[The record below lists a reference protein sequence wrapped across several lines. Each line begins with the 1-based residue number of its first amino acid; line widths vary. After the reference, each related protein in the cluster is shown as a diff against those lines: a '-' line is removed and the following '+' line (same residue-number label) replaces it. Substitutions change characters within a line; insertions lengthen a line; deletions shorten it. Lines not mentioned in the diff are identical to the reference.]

1 MSLRAQPY
9 MDCPQ
14 KRRAGRAEGEAISRY
29 SNCQLKINRYPTKPV
44 LVGKIQIGGKAPIIV
59 QSMTKTKTE
68 NISATV
74 KQIHRLERS
83 NCEIVRVAVPN
94 QIAAQALR
102 EIKRRI
108 KIPLIADIHFD
119 YRLAIASIKAG
130 ADKIRI
136 NPGNIGADWKIK
148 EIIKAA
154 KDYEIPI
161 RIGVNAGSLEKEI
174 LNKYHFPSAKA
185 LAKSLEKSI
194 KIFEDEDFDKLVLSA
209 KTVDVLTT
217 VEVYEMLAHRYSFPL
232 HIGLTEAGLPFEGA
246 IRSSVALAI
255 LLSKGIADTI
265 RISLTGDPVL
275 EVVAAYE
282 ILQSL
287 GLREHGPIIISCP
300 TCGRCD
306 IDLIGLAEGV
316 KAALA
321 KYKKPIKVAVMGC
334 VVNGPGEAK
343 SADFGIAA
351 GKKSGIIFKRGKV
364 VKKCAEK
371 DLVSAL
377 LAEIEQNQN

>member
-1 MSLRAQPY
+1 V
-9 MDCPQ
+9 PQ
-14 KRRAGRAEGEAISRY
+14 SSALK
-29 SNCQLKINRYPTKPV
+29 NKNLKINRRLTKSV
-44 LVGKIQIGGKAPIIV
+44 LVGKIQIGNRAPIVV

-68 NISATV
+68 DVSSTV
-74 KQIHRLERS
+74 KQIKQLERAG
-83 NCEIVRVAVPN
+83 CEIIRVAVPN
-94 QIAAQALR
+94 QTAAQALKA
-102 EIKRRI
+102 IKQRI

-119 YRLAIASIKAG
+119 YRLALVCIKAG

-161 RIGVNAGSLEKEI
+161 RIGVNAGSLEKDI
-174 LNKYHFPSAKA
+174 LQKYKSPSARALTESLERSVKFFERNNYDQLILSAKA
-185 LAKSLEKSI
+185 
-194 KIFEDEDFDKLVLSA
+194 F
-209 KTVDVLTT
+209 DVLTT
-217 VEVYEMLAHRYSFPL
+217 IEIYELLSKRFRYPL
-232 HIGLTEAGLPFEGA
+232 HLGLTEAGLPFEGA
-246 IRSSVALAI
+246 IRSATALAV
-255 LLSKGIADTI
+255 LLAKGIGDTI

-282 ILQSL
+282 LLQGL
-287 GLREHGPIIISCP
+287 GLRKYGPIIISCP
-300 TCGRCD
+300 TCGRCE
-306 IDLIGLAEGV
+306 IDLIGLAKSV
-316 KAALA
+316 KTALA
-321 KYKKPIKVAVMGC
+321 KYKTPMKVAVMGC

-351 GKKSGIIFKRGKV
+351 GKKSGIIFSKGKV

-377 LAEIEQNQN
+377 LAEIEQSLTA